1 MEGGNQSGMEQF
13 CLCFLNAMKALEH
26 VTLDRGAIMLGA
38 LSLVGILFADDVVLL
53 ARCMSD
59 LQALLDAFS
68 DFCSSIHE
76 QIALDKTEGVVFG
89 PKSSPFSIR
98 DGKLYEQ
105 FSKRVVPR
113 YLFLKQQPVKWSS
126 FFRYLGSPISGTE
139 WLSFLEDS
147 VDTGVKKIRGAL
159 CSACSSA
166 VALPMSR
173 VVDLNQSLVSPI
185 ALLNCVAWVPFLKR
199 GGPWFSSMC
208 DHWWGVLG
216 FRKEPKKEYVLLSW
230 LEFRTWDLTAAKM
243 LLKFTGQ
250 LVRAPPGS
258 FLAEL
263 LAELRRECL
272 RACVHSWLFGVLR
285 LLEMGLSFRRDLCLV
300 ARVDSMLERIR
311 TENVNFLTSIFT
323 ENFSARALK
332 ESRDRL
338 AARKEGPYT
347 RLRVLQSWVGQDGG
361 PPPRFRMHRLP
372 FTRASFHMLARL
384 VLGTLPVNRIDGLW
398 RHRSFFGKF
407 VETWYGK
414 RACPCC
420 FLEHDTL
427 VLDSEW
433 HWIFDCVGFAEIR
446 SKMPYLSNCLTEI
459 RKNAV
464 FSEIHDLGNLLNAI
478 QNDSRLGFST
488 VSFLRRAI
496 SQREIFMKDSCCVR
510 GRQGAIHSPG
520 HWTRDLLRLP
530 PIAAEL
536 PEEFEQSFLIGKPWF
551 FGEHEFLTEQCI
563 LS

>member
-1 MEGGNQSGMEQF
+1 
-13 CLCFLNAMKALEH
+13 
-26 VTLDRGAIMLGA
+26 
-38 LSLVGILFADDVVLL
+38 
-53 ARCMSD
+53 
-59 LQALLDAFS
+59 
-68 DFCSSIHE
+68 
-76 QIALDKTEGVVFG
+76 
-89 PKSSPFSIR
+89 
-98 DGKLYEQ
+98 
-105 FSKRVVPR
+105 
-113 YLFLKQQPVKWSS
+113 
-126 FFRYLGSPISGTE
+126 
-139 WLSFLEDS
+139 
-147 VDTGVKKIRGAL
+147 
-159 CSACSSA
+159 
-166 VALPMSR
+166 
-173 VVDLNQSLVSPI
+173 
-185 ALLNCVAWVPFLKR
+185 
-199 GGPWFSSMC
+199 
-208 DHWWGVLG
+208 
-216 FRKEPKKEYVLLSW
+216 
-230 LEFRTWDLTAAKM
+230 
-243 LLKFTGQ
+243 
-250 LVRAPPGS
+250 
-258 FLAEL
+258 
-263 LAELRRECL
+263 
-272 RACVHSWLFGVLR
+272 
-285 LLEMGLSFRRDLCLV
+285 
-300 ARVDSMLERIR
+300 MLERIR

-332 ESRDRL
+332 ESHDRL

-347 RLRVLQSWVGQDGG
+347 RLRVLQSWVGQAGG

-398 RHRSFFGKF
+398 RHKSFFGKF
-407 VETWYGK
+407 RETWYGK

-464 FSEIHDLGNLLNAI
+464 FSEIHDLGNLMNAI

-536 PEEFEQSFLIGKPWF
+536 PDEFEQSFLIGKPWF
-551 FGEHEFLTEQCI
+551 FGEHDFLTEQCI